1 MRDFGWADDL
11 WAVVKEDGTFA
22 GVPCTSYAEALDLSA
37 QHPDSEV
44 FSLRLEPE
52 DEEEQE
58 ENFDDYF
65 PLDLGFDP
73 YEGAYTFDC

>member
-1 MRDFGWADDL
+1 MRDFDWADDL

-22 GVPCTSYAEALDLSA
+22 GVPCTSYVEALDLSA
-37 QHPDSEV
+37 QHPGSKV

-52 DEEEQE
+52 DEEEE

-65 PLDLGFDP
+65 PPDLGFDP

>member
-1 MRDFGWADDL
+1 MRDFDWADDL

-22 GVPCTSYAEALDLSA
+22 GVPCTSYSEAIDLSA
-37 QHPDSEV
+37 QHPGSKV

-52 DEEEQE
+52 DEEEE

-65 PLDLGFDP
+65 PPDLGFDP